1 MIVMKTLIAR
11 GWIGLVLV
19 SLILAAC
26 AAQGAPAPT
35 PTSEGQ
41 GLPNPASVYCEE
53 QGNRL
58 EIRTAEDGSQ
68 SGVCVFPDGSECDEW
83 AYYRKEC
90 GPATAG
96 DGDTSKGMPTI
107 APQVQE
113 KIGEAARAKLAE
125 LLKVDAGS
133 IEVAGLEFTI
143 WRDTCL
149 GLANEG
155 EMCADAMTPGFRVI
169 LTVEGQEHVLH
180 TDETGT
186 NIRQEK

>member
-1 MIVMKTLIAR
+1 MKTFIAR
-11 GWIGLVLV
+11 RWIGMVLV
-19 SLILAAC
+19 SLILGAC
-26 AAQGAPAPT
+26 APQGAQAPT
-35 PTSEGQ
+35 PTSEEV

-90 GPATAG
+90 GPGTATAG
-96 DGDTSKGMPTI
+96 DDDTSKGMPTI
-107 APQVQE
+107 DPQVQE

-125 LLKVDAGS
+125 LLKVDAES
-133 IEVAGLEFTI
+133 IGVAALEFTM

-155 EMCADAMTPGFRVI
+155 EMCADAITPGFRIV
-169 LTVEGQEHVLH
+169 LTVDGQEYVLH
-180 TDETGT
+180 TDETGA